1 MRVNKEALPLISGI
15 ILPIL
20 VIGLIILY
28 IYGYDITLF
37 FRNLNII
44 YYIIIFPI
52 ALGLLLAVL
61 RIKEI

>member
-1 MRVNKEALPLISGI
+1 MNKEALPLITGI
-15 ILPIL
+15 LIPIII
-20 VIGLIILY
+20 IGLIILY
-28 IYGYDITLF
+28 SYGYDITLF
-37 FRNLNII
+37 FRNLNIL